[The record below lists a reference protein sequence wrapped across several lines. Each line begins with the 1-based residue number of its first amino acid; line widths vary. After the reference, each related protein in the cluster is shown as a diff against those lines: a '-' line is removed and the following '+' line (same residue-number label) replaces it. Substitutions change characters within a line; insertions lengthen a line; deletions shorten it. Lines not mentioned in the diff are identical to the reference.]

1 MTKKMA
7 LSLLF
12 LISLAVLLLLLY
24 GKTKSVNL
32 IQHDAFMSQLGE
44 LKENNNRLNESLV
57 KVQAGE
63 IRHYDEL
70 THYQRLMS
78 DQFKRLNQTE
88 EKPHLL
94 GDGAATH
101 LMGDLALAIEG
112 KDKAI
117 ERMKLRYALLRNS
130 FDYYPKILHEI
141 SSQHQDKAL
150 EDYIE
155 LGQWVLFFVL
165 SGEQN
170 WYNQAISRVESLRG
184 SIKDQIDSNT
194 PRFNLMVN
202 FLAHSRLIL
211 DYQSELRGLAG
222 MKEQHPVGRL
232 IHDLHTTHTAYWAAQ
247 MQQVEHYRQLMF
259 GILAALVL
267 LVGYGLLLLGRNAL
281 TLARVRRRA
290 HVTLESIGNGVVVTD
305 ARGFITFINPAAAQL
320 IETRNNEVIGLP
332 VDGAFNM
339 LDEFHRTPIESSVQ
353 RCLLE
358 GEPVT
363 SEEHSI
369 LMTRKNRE
377 VLVAHRVS
385 PIRNPDGPVD
395 GAVMIIDDVTQA
407 RHLVR
412 KLEWQATHDALTG
425 LVNRHEF
432 ENRLAESLVVA
443 KQDRKTHA
451 LLYLDLDQFKVVN
464 DTCGHAAGDALLK
477 QLVERL
483 LASIRSSDTFA
494 RLGGDEFGL
503 LMMFCRTSDA
513 EQMAESLLQ
522 AIQQF
527 TFAWQGKTFH
537 VGCSIGVVTI
547 SEECQGI
554 AELLS
559 AADVACYAAKDAGR
573 NRVHVFRPSD
583 RELRKRQHE
592 MQWVN
597 RVTNA
602 IKEDRLVL
610 YGQKIVPIKP
620 YLSGETINQ
629 ESENFEVLVRMRGHD
644 GSIIPPGAFL
654 PAAERYNVMSGVDRW
669 VISNALRCFAT
680 PGCARVK
687 PGKLSINISGGSL
700 GERDFLEFIQKTLH
714 ETQVDPGRICFEL
727 TETEAVSNMKH
738 AQGIIAELRGMGCK
752 FALDDFGAGMSS
764 FVYLKDLPVDFI
776 KIEGKFVKDIVRDKV
791 SRSMVEMIHH
801 MAHVMNIETIAE
813 FVEDEA
819 TLVMLAEIGVDHAQ
833 GYGIHQPNALCFH
846 AAENGIEQGCQH
858 LQTNRHVHMNDNIQP

>member
-1 MTKKMA
+1 MTKKKA
-7 LSLLF
+7 FSLLF
-12 LISLAVLLLLLY
+12 VISLAALLVLLY
-24 GKTKSVNL
+24 GKTKGNDL
-32 IQHDAFMSQLGE
+32 AQHDHFMSRLDE
-44 LKENNNRLNESLV
+44 LKKTNNRLNESLI

-63 IRHYDEL
+63 TRHYDEL
-70 THYQRLMS
+70 THYQRQLS
-78 DQFKRLNQTE
+78 NQFVRLNGKENRQ
-88 EKPHLL
+88 HLSE
-94 GDGAATH
+94 DGAARH
-101 LMGDLALAIEG
+101 LMEDLARAIEG
-112 KDKAI
+112 KDKEI
-117 ERMKLRYALLRNS
+117 EGMKQRHALLRNS
-130 FDYYPKILHEI
+130 FGYYPKILHEI
-141 SSQHQDKAL
+141 SSHRQVAAL
-150 EDYIE
+150 GEYIE
-155 LGQWVLFFVL
+155 LGQWVMFFAL

-170 WYNQAISRVESLRG
+170 WYTQATSRVESLEEN
-184 SIKDQIDSNT
+184 IKRQIDPNT
-194 PRFNLMVN
+194 PLFNLMTN
-202 FLAHSRLIL
+202 FLAHSHLIL
-211 DYQSELRGLAG
+211 NYQSELSRLASV
-222 MKEQHPVGRL
+222 KERHPVGEL
-232 IHDLHTTHTAYWAAQ
+232 IHDLRTTHMTHWAKRV
-247 MQQVEHYRQLMF
+247 QQVEYYRQLMF
-259 GILAALVL
+259 GVLAALVA
-267 LVGYGLLLLGRNAL
+267 LVGYVLLLLGRNAL

-305 ARGFITFINPAAAQL
+305 GKGHINFINPAAAQL
-320 IETRNNEVIGLP
+320 IEVRKNEIIGQP
-332 VDGAFNM
+332 VDEVFNM
-339 LDEFHRTPIESSVQ
+339 LDEIHRTPIDSSVK
-353 RCLLE
+353 RCLQD
-358 GEPVT
+358 GEQFT
-363 SEEHSI
+363 SEAHSI

-385 PIRNPDGPVD
+385 PIRQPDGPVD
-395 GAVMIIDDVTQA
+395 GVVMVIDDVTQA
-407 RHLVR
+407 RHLAR

-477 QLVERL
+477 QLVDKL
-483 LASIRSSDTFA
+483 HSFIRSSDTFA

-537 VGCSIGVVTI
+537 VGCSIGVVSI
-547 SEECQGI
+547 SKECQGI

-583 RELRKRQHE
+583 QELKQRQHE
-592 MQWVN
+592 MHWVN

-602 IKEDRLVL
+602 INEDRLVL
-610 YGQKIVPIKP
+610 YGQKIVPIKS
-620 YLSGETINQ
+620 YLSGDTIGK

-669 VISNALRCFAT
+669 VIGNALRCFAT

-687 PGKLSINISGGSL
+687 PDKLSINISGGSL
-700 GERDFLEFIQKTLH
+700 GERDFLGFIEKTLH
-714 ETQVDPGRICFEL
+714 ETGVDPQRICFEL

-776 KIEGKFVKDIVRDKV
+776 KIEGKFVKDIVSDRV

-819 TLVMLAEIGVDHAQ
+819 TLGVLAEIGVDHAQ
-833 GYGIHQPNALCFH
+833 GYGIHQPSALCFH
-846 AAENGIEQGCQH
+846 AAENGIEQGCQYR
-858 LQTNRHVHMNDNIQP
+858 QTVSQITMKDGR